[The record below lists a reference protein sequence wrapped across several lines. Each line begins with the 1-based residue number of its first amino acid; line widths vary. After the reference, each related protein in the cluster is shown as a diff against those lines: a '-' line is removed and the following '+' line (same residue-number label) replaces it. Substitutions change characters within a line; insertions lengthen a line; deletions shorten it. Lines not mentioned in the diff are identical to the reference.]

1 MTGPRTAARRGETGF
16 VAPDGQVWEVPAFPC
31 PEVVVGEEYAEI
43 DGERVPLG
51 DDEADPRSA
60 ATAVLVAQARRLRR
74 GQGAIRAKVRAAD
87 SEVVWQAIVTAHG
100 ELFDATPA
108 PGVARSGWSRWRRWR
123 VLAGVGAA
131 VVLLAVAT
139 VAVVASNRTPPP
151 VLAATVPPPVTG
163 TPTPYPSLPP
173 PGYGGQADWSAPIT
187 PGSVPLVAADGRIVT
202 VTGTAGSP
210 VLAVLDPATGAPV
223 WSAALPR
230 DASTASTGS
239 GVHLSEIDA
248 HPVVTAATSD
258 GLDWWGMDG
267 AHTSGS
273 VSLPAGA
280 TVSFAGTSPLVT
292 EPGQRAAT
300 ISDGR
305 LVDRAVP
312 AGAVALGATGDTIV
326 AANSVGQVWRLG
338 AATAQTPP
346 SPVTVPTPAGA
357 GPLASIAGYAGLG
370 TTTPVAH
377 PEILVASWYTA
388 DPATQ
393 LVGLI
398 DATTNTAIGAPLR
411 VPATGITSVRWQPSP
426 RNLLATVGT
435 VLVDARDGVA
445 RALPTTW
452 SSTSVTDTAA
462 YGTRNSDR
470 YLVTAAGQE
479 SPTGSG
485 VIPIGV
491 AGSRAVVTSSVAGTD
506 TVYGLPVAAG
516 PVLPTP
522 SVPVSAPPP
531 QPSAG
536 PVPSPAPSPT
546 TTAPAPAPPTPAPA
560 PPPAAPV
567 PAPVAAAAPP
577 PPLAPPAPL
586 PGPGPVPR

>member
-1 MTGPRTAARRGETGF
+1 MTGPRTALRRGETGF
-16 VAPDGQVWEVPAFPC
+16 VAPDGQLWEVPAFPC
-31 PEVVVGEEYAEI
+31 PKVVVGADYAEI

-51 DDEADPRSA
+51 ADDADPRSA
-60 ATAVLVAQARRLRR
+60 ATAVLVAHARRLRR
-74 GQGAIRAKVRAAD
+74 GQGAIRATVRTAD
-87 SEVVWQAIVTAHG
+87 SDVMWQAIVTAHG
-100 ELFDATPA
+100 ELFDATPTA
-108 PGVARSGWSRWRRWR
+108 GTARSGWSRWR
-123 VLAGVGAA
+123 VLAGVGGA
-131 VVLLAVAT
+131 VVALAVAT

-151 VLAATVPPPVTG
+151 VVAVSSPPPVTG

-173 PGYGGQADWSAPIT
+173 PGYAGRADWSAPIT
-187 PGSVPLVAADGRIVT
+187 PGSVPLVAADGTIVT
-202 VTGTAGSP
+202 VTGDAGSP
-210 VLAVLDPATGAPV
+210 VLAVLDQTTGAPV

-230 DASTASTGS
+230 DAATSSTGS
-239 GVHLSEIDA
+239 GLHLSEIDA

-273 VSLPAGA
+273 VSIPAGA
-280 TVSFAGTSPLVT
+280 TVSFAGSSPLVT
-292 EPGQRAAT
+292 EAGQRAAT

-305 LVDRAVP
+305 LVERAVP
-312 AGAVALGATGDTIV
+312 AGAVALGACGDTVV

-338 AATAQTPP
+338 AATAETPP
-346 SPVTVPTPAGA
+346 APVTVPTPAGA
-357 GPLASIAGYAGLG
+357 GALASIAGYAGLG
-370 TTTPVAH
+370 TTVVAH

-388 DPATQ
+388 DPGTQ

-398 DATTNTAIGAPLR
+398 DPVTNTAVGAPLS
-411 VPATGITSVRWQPSP
+411 VPATGIASGRWQPSP

-445 RALPTTW
+445 RALPTGWAT
-452 SSTSVTDTAA
+452 TSVTDTAA

-485 VIPIGV
+485 VIPIGMS
-491 AGSRAVVTSSVAGTD
+491 GTRAVVTSSVAGAD
-506 TVYGLPVAAG
+506 TVYGLPVASG

-546 TTAPAPAPPTPAPA
+546 TTAPAPAPPPAAPA
-560 PPPAAPV
+560 PLAAPV
-567 PAPVAAAAPP
+567 
-577 PPLAPPAPL
+577 

>member
-1 MTGPRTAARRGETGF
+1 MTGPRTALRRGETGF

-31 PEVVVGEEYAEI
+31 PVVVVGAEYAEI
-43 DGERVPLG
+43 DGARVPLG

-74 GQGAIRAKVRAAD
+74 GQGAIRATVRAAD
-87 SEVVWQAIVTAHG
+87 SDVVWQAIVTAHG

-108 PGVARSGWSRWRRWR
+108 AGTARSGWRRWR
-123 VLAGVGAA
+123 VLAGVGGA

-139 VAVVASNRTPPP
+139 VAVVVSDRTPPP
-151 VLAATVPPPVTG
+151 VVAVSSPPPVTG

-187 PGSVPLVAADGRIVT
+187 PGSVPLVAGDGTIIT
-202 VTGTAGSP
+202 VTGDAGSP
-210 VLAVLDPATGAPV
+210 VLAVLDPTTGAPV
-223 WSAALPR
+223 WTTALPR
-230 DASTASTGS
+230 DVTTASSGS
-239 GVHLSEIDA
+239 GLHLSGIDA
-248 HPVVTAATSD
+248 RPVVTAATSD

-273 VSLPAGA
+273 VSIPAGA
-280 TVSFAGTSPLVT
+280 TVSFAGSSPLVT

-300 ISDGR
+300 ISGGH

-312 AGAVALGATGDTIV
+312 AGAVALGATGDTVV

-338 AATAQTPP
+338 AATAETPP
-346 SPVTVPTPAGA
+346 APVTVPTPAGA

-370 TTTPVAH
+370 SATSPVAH
-377 PEILVASWYTA
+377 PEILVASWYTP
-388 DPATQ
+388 DPATR

-398 DATTNTAIGAPLR
+398 DPVTNTAVGAPLS
-411 VPATGITSVRWQPSP
+411 VPATGIGSGRWQPSP
-426 RNLLATVGT
+426 RNLLATMGT

-445 RALPTTW
+445 RALSTTW
-452 SSTSVTDTAA
+452 STTSVTDTAA

-470 YLVTAAGQE
+470 YLVSPAGQE

-485 VIPIGV
+485 VIPIGMS
-491 AGSRAVVTSSVAGTD
+491 GTRAVVTSSVAGTD
-506 TVYGLPVAAG
+506 TVYGLPVASG

-546 TTAPAPAPPTPAPA
+546 TTAPTPA
-560 PPPAAPV
+560 PPPAA

-577 PPLAPPAPL
+577 PPPAPPAPL

>member
-1 MTGPRTAARRGETGF
+1 MTGPRTALRRGETGF
-16 VAPDGQVWEVPAFPC
+16 VAPDGQLWEVPAFPC
-31 PEVVVGEEYAEI
+31 PKVVVGADYAEI

-51 DDEADPRSA
+51 ADDADPRSA
-60 ATAVLVAQARRLRR
+60 ATAVLVAHARRLRR
-74 GQGAIRAKVRAAD
+74 GQGAIRATVRTAD
-87 SEVVWQAIVTAHG
+87 SEVVWQAIVTANG

-108 PGVARSGWSRWRRWR
+108 PGVARSGWRRWR
-123 VLAGVGAA
+123 LLASVGGA

-139 VAVVASNRTPPP
+139 VAVVASDRTPPP
-151 VLAATVPPPVTG
+151 VAVTAAPPPVTG
-163 TPTPYPSLPP
+163 TPTAYPSLPP

-187 PGSVPLVAADGRIVT
+187 PGSVPLVAGDGTIIT
-202 VTGTAGSP
+202 VTGTPGSP
-210 VLAVLDPATGAPV
+210 ILAVLDPATGAPV
-223 WSAALPR
+223 WTTGLPR
-230 DASTASTGS
+230 DATTSSTGS
-239 GVHLSEIDA
+239 GLHLSEIDA

-273 VSLPAGA
+273 VSIPAGA
-280 TVSFAGTSPLVT
+280 TVSFAGSSPLVT
-292 EPGQRAAT
+292 EAGQRAAT
-300 ISDGR
+300 IADGR
-305 LVDRAVP
+305 LVERAVP
-312 AGAVALGATGDTIV
+312 AGAVALGATGDTVV

-370 TTTPVAH
+370 TTVVAH
-377 PEILVASWYTA
+377 PEILVASWYTP
-388 DPATQ
+388 DPGTQ

-398 DATTNTAIGAPLR
+398 DSVTNTAIGAPLR
-411 VPATGITSVRWQPSP
+411 VPATGIASGRWQPSP

-435 VLVDARDGVA
+435 VLIDARDGAA
-445 RALPTTW
+445 RALSTTW

-470 YLVTAAGQE
+470 YMVSPAGQE

-485 VIPIGV
+485 VIPIGMS
-491 AGSRAVVTSSVAGTD
+491 GTRAVVTSSVAGKD
-506 TVYGLPVAAG
+506 TVYGLPVASG
-516 PVLPTP
+516 PALPTP

-546 TTAPAPAPPTPAPA
+546 TTAPAPAPP
-560 PPPAAPV
+560 PAA

-577 PPLAPPAPL
+577 PAAPAAPV

>member
-1 MTGPRTAARRGETGF
+1 MTGPRTALRRGETGF

-31 PEVVVGEEYAEI
+31 PEVVVGEDYAEI

-60 ATAVLVAQARRLRR
+60 ATAVLVAQARQLRR

-87 SEVVWQAIVTAHG
+87 SEVVWQAIVTADG

-108 PGVARSGWSRWRRWR
+108 AGTARSGWSRWRL
-123 VLAGVGAA
+123 LAGVGAV

-139 VAVVASNRTPPP
+139 VAVVVSDRTPPP
-151 VLAATVPPPVTG
+151 VVAAAAPPPVTG

-173 PGYGGQADWSAPIT
+173 PGYAGQADWSAPIT
-187 PGSVPLVAADGRIVT
+187 PGSVPLVAADGTIIT
-202 VTGTAGSP
+202 VTGTPGSP

-223 WSAALPR
+223 WTTALPR
-230 DASTASTGS
+230 DASTATSTS
-239 GVHLSEIDA
+239 GLHLSGIDG

-258 GLDWWGMDG
+258 GLDWWALDG

-273 VSLPAGA
+273 VSIPAGA

-300 ISDGR
+300 ITGGR
-305 LVDRAVP
+305 LLERAVP
-312 AGAVALGATGDTIV
+312 AGAVALGATGDTVV
-326 AANSVGQVWRLG
+326 AANAVGQVWRLG
-338 AATAQTPP
+338 AATAETPP
-346 SPVTVPTPAGA
+346 APVTVPTPAGA
-357 GPLASIAGYAGLG
+357 GPLASIAGYAGVG
-370 TTTPVAH
+370 STTPVAH

-388 DPATQ
+388 DPGTR

-398 DATTNTAIGAPLR
+398 DPVTNTAVGAPLR
-411 VPATGITSVRWQPSP
+411 VPATGIGSGHWQPSP
-426 RNLLATVGT
+426 RNLLAVVGT

-445 RALPTTW
+445 RALSTGWAT
-452 SSTSVTDTAA
+452 TSVTDTAA

-470 YLVTAAGQE
+470 YLVSPAGQE

-491 AGSRAVVTSSVAGTD
+491 AGTRAVVTSSVAGAD

-546 TTAPAPAPPTPAPA
+546 TTAPAPAPPPAAPAPLAAAA
-560 PPPAAPV
+560 PPPAAPA
-567 PAPVAAAAPP
+567 APV
-577 PPLAPPAPL
+577 

>member
-1 MTGPRTAARRGETGF
+1 
-16 VAPDGQVWEVPAFPC
+16 VWEVPAFPC
-31 PEVVVGEEYAEI
+31 PEVVVGAEYAEI

-74 GQGAIRAKVRAAD
+74 GQGAIRATVRTAD

-108 PGVARSGWSRWRRWR
+108 PGTARSGWRRWR
-123 VLAGVGAA
+123 LLAGVGAA

-151 VLAATVPPPVTG
+151 VAVSSPPPVTG

-187 PGSVPLVAADGRIVT
+187 PGSVPLVAGDGKIIT
-202 VTGTAGSP
+202 VTGTPGSP

-223 WSAALPR
+223 WTTALPR
-230 DASTASTGS
+230 DASTATSTS
-239 GVHLSEIDA
+239 GLHLSEIDG

-273 VSLPAGA
+273 VSIPGGA

-300 ISDGR
+300 ITDGH

-312 AGAVALGATGDTIV
+312 AGAVALGATGETIV

-338 AATAQTPP
+338 AATAETPP
-346 SPVTVPTPAGA
+346 APVTVPTPAGA
-357 GPLASIAGYAGLG
+357 GPLASIAGYAGLPS
-370 TTTPVAH
+370 TTAVAH

-388 DPATQ
+388 DPGTQ
-393 LVGLI
+393 LIGLI
-398 DATTNTAIGAPLR
+398 DPVTHTAIGAPLS
-411 VPATGITSVRWQPSP
+411 VPSTGIASGRWQPSP

-445 RALPTTW
+445 RALSTGW
-452 SSTSVTDTAA
+452 STTSVTDTAA

-470 YLVTAAGQE
+470 YLVSPAGQE

-485 VIPIGV
+485 VIPIGM
-491 AGSRAVVTSSVAGTD
+491 AGTRAVVTSSVAGTD
-506 TVYGLPVAAG
+506 TVYGLPVASG

-546 TTAPAPAPPTPAPA
+546 TTAPAPAPP
-560 PPPAAPV
+560 PAA
-567 PAPVAAAAPP
+567 PAPVAAPV
-577 PPLAPPAPL
+577 

>member
-1 MTGPRTAARRGETGF
+1 MTGPRTALRRGETGF

-31 PEVVVGEEYAEI
+31 PQVVVGEDYAEI
-43 DGERVPLG
+43 DGERIPLG

-60 ATAVLVAQARRLRR
+60 ATAVLVAQARQLRR

-87 SEVVWQAIVTAHG
+87 SEVVWQAIVTANG

-108 PGVARSGWSRWRRWR
+108 PGTARSGWRRWR
-123 VLAGVGAA
+123 LLAGVGAV

-139 VAVVASNRTPPP
+139 VAVVVSDRTPPP
-151 VLAATVPPPVTG
+151 VVAAAVPPPVTG

-187 PGSVPLVAADGRIVT
+187 PGSVPLVAGDGTIIT
-202 VTGTAGSP
+202 VTGTPGSP

-230 DASTASTGS
+230 DATTSSTGS
-239 GVHLSEIDA
+239 GVHLSGIDG

-258 GLDWWGMDG
+258 GLDWWALDS

-292 EPGQRAAT
+292 EAGQRAAT
-300 ISDGR
+300 ITDGH
-305 LVDRAVP
+305 LVERAVP
-312 AGAVALGATGDTIV
+312 AGAVALGATGETIV

-338 AATAQTPP
+338 AATAETPP
-346 SPVTVPTPAGA
+346 APVTVPTPAGA

-370 TTTPVAH
+370 SGTSPVAH

-388 DPATQ
+388 DPGTQ

-398 DATTNTAIGAPLR
+398 DPVTNTAIGAPLS
-411 VPATGITSVRWQPSP
+411 VPATGIASGRWQPSP

-445 RALPTTW
+445 RALSTGW

-491 AGSRAVVTSSVAGTD
+491 AGGRAVVTSSVAGTD
-506 TVYGLPVAAG
+506 TVYGLPLAAG

-546 TTAPAPAPPTPAPA
+546 TTAPAPAPP
-560 PPPAAPV
+560 PAAPV

-577 PPLAPPAPL
+577 PPPAPPAPL
-586 PGPGPVPR
+586 PGPVPR

>member
-1 MTGPRTAARRGETGF
+1 MSSPRTALRRGETGF

-31 PEVVVGEEYAEI
+31 PEVVVGAEYAEI

-60 ATAVLVAQARRLRR
+60 AIAVLVAQARRLRR
-74 GQGAIRAKVRAAD
+74 GQGAIRATVRAAD

-108 PGVARSGWSRWRRWR
+108 PGVARSGWRRWR
-123 VLAGVGAA
+123 LLAGVSAV

-139 VAVVASNRTPPP
+139 VAMVASNRTPPP
-151 VLAATVPPPVTG
+151 VVAVSSPPPVTG

-187 PGSVPLVAADGRIVT
+187 PGSVPLVAGDGTIIT
-202 VTGTAGSP
+202 VTGDAGSP
-210 VLAVLDPATGAPV
+210 VLAVLDPNTGAPV
-223 WSAALPR
+223 WTTALPR
-230 DASTASTGS
+230 DAATSSTGS
-239 GVHLSEIDA
+239 GLHLSEIDA

-273 VSLPAGA
+273 VSIPAGA

-292 EPGQRAAT
+292 EAGQRAAT
-300 ISDGR
+300 ITDGR

-338 AATAQTPP
+338 AATAETPP

-370 TTTPVAH
+370 SATSPVAH

-388 DPATQ
+388 DPGTQ

-398 DATTNTAIGAPLR
+398 DATTNTAVGAPLR
-411 VPATGITSVRWQPSP
+411 VPATGIGSGRWQPSP

-445 RALPTTW
+445 RALSTTW
-452 SSTSVTDTAA
+452 ATTSVTDTAA

-470 YLVTAAGQE
+470 YLVSPAGQE

-485 VIPIGV
+485 VSPIGM
-491 AGSRAVVTSSVAGTD
+491 AGTRAVVTSSVAATD

-546 TTAPAPAPPTPAPA
+546 TTAPAPAPP
-560 PPPAAPV
+560 PAAPA
-567 PAPVAAAAPP
+567 PAPVAAPV
-577 PPLAPPAPL
+577 

>member
-1 MTGPRTAARRGETGF
+1 MTGPRTTLRRGETGF

-31 PEVVVGEEYAEI
+31 PEVVVGEDYAEI

-74 GQGAIRAKVRAAD
+74 GQGAIRATVRAAD
-87 SEVVWQAIVTAHG
+87 SEVVWQAIVTAGG

-108 PGVARSGWSRWRRWR
+108 PGAARSGWSRWR
-123 VLAGVGAA
+123 VLAGVGAV

-139 VAVVASNRTPPP
+139 VAVVASNRTAPPVVATAAPPP
-151 VLAATVPPPVTG
+151 PTG

-187 PGSVPLVAADGRIVT
+187 AGSVPLVAADGTIVT
-202 VTGTAGSP
+202 VTGNAGSP

-223 WSAALPR
+223 WSEELPR
-230 DASTASTGS
+230 EAATSSTGS
-239 GVHLSEIDA
+239 GLHLSEIDA
-248 HPVVTAATSD
+248 HQVVAARTSD

-273 VSLPAGA
+273 VSIPGGA
-280 TVSFAGTSPLVT
+280 SVSFAGASPLVSL
-292 EPGQRAAT
+292 PGQRAAT
-300 ISDGR
+300 ISGGR
-305 LVDRAVP
+305 LVERAVP
-312 AGAVALGATGDTIV
+312 AGAVALGATGDTVV

-338 AATAQTPP
+338 AATAETPP
-346 SPVTVPTPAGA
+346 APVTVPTPAGA
-357 GPLASIAGYAGLG
+357 GPLASIAGYAEVPS
-370 TTTPVAH
+370 TTVVAH

-388 DPATQ
+388 DPGTQ

-398 DATTNTAIGAPLR
+398 DPVTNTAVGAPLR
-411 VPATGITSVRWQPSP
+411 VPSTAIASGRWQPSP
-426 RNLLATVGT
+426 RNLLATAGT

-445 RALPTTW
+445 RALSTTW
-452 SSTSVTDTAA
+452 ASTSVTDTAA

-470 YLVTAAGQE
+470 YLVTAGGQE

-485 VIPIGV
+485 VSPIGV
-491 AGSRAVVTSSVAGTD
+491 AGGRAVVTSSVAGVD
-506 TVYGLPVAAG
+506 TVYGLPVASG

-536 PVPSPAPSPT
+536 PVPSPAPTPT
-546 TTAPAPAPPTPAPA
+546 TTAPAPPPAVAPAPALAAPA
-560 PPPAAPV
+560 PPPAAA
-567 PAPVAAAAPP
+567 PAPVPG
-577 PPLAPPAPL
+577 PPAPAV
-586 PGPGPVPR
+586 PAAVPR

>member
-1 MTGPRTAARRGETGF
+1 MTGPRTALRRGETGF

-74 GQGAIRAKVRAAD
+74 GQGAIRATVRAAD
-87 SEVVWQAIVTAHG
+87 SEVVWQAIVTANG

-108 PGVARSGWSRWRRWR
+108 AGTARSGWSRWR

-139 VAVVASNRTPPP
+139 VAVVASDRTPPP
-151 VLAATVPPPVTG
+151 VVAVSSPPPVTG

-187 PGSVPLVAADGRIVT
+187 AGSVPLVAGDGTIIT
-202 VTGTAGSP
+202 VTGTPGSP

-223 WSAALPR
+223 FSTALPR
-230 DASTASTGS
+230 DATTSSTGS
-239 GVHLSEIDA
+239 GVHLSEIDG
-248 HPVVTAATSD
+248 HPVVTASTSD
-258 GLDWWGMDG
+258 RLDWWGMDG

-273 VSLPAGA
+273 VSIPAGA

-292 EPGQRAAT
+292 EAGQRAAT
-300 ISDGR
+300 IADGH

-312 AGAVALGATGDTIV
+312 AGAVALGATGDTVV

-338 AATAQTPP
+338 AATAETPP

-388 DPATQ
+388 DPGTQ
-393 LVGLI
+393 FVGLI
-398 DATTNTAIGAPLR
+398 DPVTNTAVGAPLR
-411 VPATGITSVRWQPSP
+411 VPATGIASGHWQPSP
-426 RNLLATVGT
+426 RNLLATAGT

-445 RALPTTW
+445 RALPTGW

-470 YLVTAAGQE
+470 YLVSPAGQE

-485 VIPIGV
+485 VIPIGIT
-491 AGSRAVVTSSVAGTD
+491 GSRAVVTSSVAGTD
-506 TVYGLPVAAG
+506 TVYGLPVAPG

-531 QPSAG
+531 QPSPG

-546 TTAPAPAPPTPAPA
+546 TTAPAPAPPPAAPAPLA
-560 PPPAAPV
+560 AAAPPGPPPAAPV
-567 PAPVAAAAPP
+567 P
-577 PPLAPPAPL
+577 
-586 PGPGPVPR
+586 GPGPVPR

>member
-1 MTGPRTAARRGETGF
+1 MTGPHTALRRGETGF

-31 PEVVVGEEYAEI
+31 PQVVVGADYAEI

-74 GQGAIRAKVRAAD
+74 GQGAIRATVRAAD

-108 PGVARSGWSRWRRWR
+108 AGTARSGWSRWR

-151 VLAATVPPPVTG
+151 VVAAAAPPPVTG

-187 PGSVPLVAADGRIVT
+187 VGSVPLVAGDGTIIT
-202 VTGTAGSP
+202 VTGDAGSP

-223 WSAALPR
+223 WTTALPR
-230 DASTASTGS
+230 DAATASSGS
-239 GVHLSEIDA
+239 GLHLSQIDA
-248 HPVVTAATSD
+248 HPVVAAATSD

-273 VSLPAGA
+273 VSIPAGA

-292 EPGQRAAT
+292 EAGQRAAT
-300 ISDGR
+300 ITDGR

-312 AGAVALGATGDTIV
+312 AGAVALGATGDTVV

-338 AATAQTPP
+338 AATAETPP
-346 SPVTVPTPAGA
+346 SPVTVPTPTGA

-377 PEILVASWYTA
+377 PEILVASWYTP
-388 DPATQ
+388 DPGTQ

-398 DATTNTAIGAPLR
+398 DPVTNTAIGAPLS
-411 VPATGITSVRWQPSP
+411 VPATGIASGRWQPSP

-445 RALPTTW
+445 RALPTGWAT
-452 SSTSVTDTAA
+452 TSVTDTAA

-470 YLVTAAGQE
+470 YLVSPAGQE

-485 VIPIGV
+485 VSPIGV
-491 AGSRAVVTSSVAGTD
+491 AAGRAVVTSSVAGTD
-506 TVYGLPVAAG
+506 TVYGLPVASG
-516 PVLPTP
+516 PALPTP

-546 TTAPAPAPPTPAPA
+546 TTAPAPAPP
-560 PPPAAPV
+560 PAA

-577 PPLAPPAPL
+577 PAAPAAPV

>member
-1 MTGPRTAARRGETGF
+1 MTGPRTALRRGETGF

-31 PEVVVGEEYAEI
+31 PEVVVGADYAEI
-43 DGERVPLG
+43 DGARVPLG

-74 GQGAIRAKVRAAD
+74 GQGAIRATVRGAD
-87 SEVVWQAIVTAHG
+87 SDVVWNAIVTANG

-108 PGVARSGWSRWRRWR
+108 PGTARSGRSRWR
-123 VLAGVGAA
+123 LLSGVGAV

-139 VAVVASNRTPPP
+139 VAVVASNRTAPP
-151 VLAATVPPPVTG
+151 VVAAAAPPPVTG

-173 PGYGGQADWSAPIT
+173 PGYAGQADWSAPIT
-187 PGSVPLVAADGRIVT
+187 PGSVPLVAGDGTIVT
-202 VTGTAGSP
+202 VTGDAGSP
-210 VLAVLDPATGAPV
+210 ILAVLDPATGAPV
-223 WSAALPR
+223 WSEALPR
-230 DASTASTGS
+230 EAATSSTGS
-239 GVHLSEIDA
+239 GLHLSEIDG
-248 HPVVTAATSD
+248 HPVVAARTSD

-273 VSLPAGA
+273 VSIPAGA
-280 TVSFAGTSPLVT
+280 TVSFAGASPLVT
-292 EPGQRAAT
+292 EAGQRAAT
-300 ISDGR
+300 ISGGR
-305 LVDRAVP
+305 LLERAVP

-338 AATAQTPP
+338 AATAETPP

-357 GPLASIAGYAGLG
+357 GPLASITGYAGLG
-370 TTTPVAH
+370 SGTSPVAH
-377 PEILVASWYTA
+377 PEILVASWYTP

-393 LVGLI
+393 FVGLI
-398 DATTNTAIGAPLR
+398 DPVTNTAIGTPLR
-411 VPATGITSVRWQPSP
+411 VPSTALASGRWQPSP

-435 VLVDARDGVA
+435 VFVDARDGVA
-445 RALPTTW
+445 RALSTGW

-462 YGTRNSDR
+462 YGTRNSER
-470 YLVTAAGQE
+470 YLVSPAGQE

-485 VIPIGV
+485 VIPIGMS
-491 AGSRAVVTSSVAGTD
+491 GTRAVVTSSVAGTD

-531 QPSAG
+531 QPSPG

-546 TTAPAPAPPTPAPA
+546 TTAPAPPPPLAAPAPA
-560 PPPAAPV
+560 APAAPV
-567 PAPVAAAAPP
+567 
-577 PPLAPPAPL
+577 

>member
-31 PEVVVGEEYAEI
+31 PQVVVGADYAEI

-51 DDEADPRSA
+51 GDEADPRSA
-60 ATAVLVAQARRLRR
+60 ATAVLVAQARQLRR
-74 GQGAIRAKVRAAD
+74 GQGAIRAKVRTAD
-87 SEVVWQAIVTAHG
+87 SDVVWHAIVTAHG

-108 PGVARSGWSRWRRWR
+108 AGTARSGRSRWRL
-123 VLAGVGAA
+123 LAGVGAV

-151 VLAATVPPPVTG
+151 VVTAAAPPPVTG

-187 PGSVPLVAADGRIVT
+187 PGSVPLVAADGTIIT
-202 VTGTAGSP
+202 VTGDAGSP

-223 WSAALPR
+223 WSTALPR
-230 DASTASTGS
+230 DAATSSTGS
-239 GVHLSEIDA
+239 GLHLSGIDG
-248 HPVVTAATSD
+248 HPVVAARTSD

-273 VSLPAGA
+273 VSIPAGA

-300 ISDGR
+300 ITNGH

-338 AATAQTPP
+338 AATAETPP
-346 SPVTVPTPAGA
+346 SPVTVPTPPGA

-388 DPATQ
+388 DPGTQ

-398 DATTNTAIGAPLR
+398 DPVTNTAVGAPLR
-411 VPATGITSVRWQPSP
+411 VPATGIASGRWQPSP
-426 RNLLATVGT
+426 RSLLATVGT

-452 SSTSVTDTAA
+452 STTSVTDVAA
-462 YGTRNSDR
+462 YGTRNSER
-470 YLVTAAGQE
+470 YLVSPAGQE

-491 AGSRAVVTSSVAGTD
+491 AGARAVVTSSVAGAD

-522 SVPVSAPPP
+522 SVPVSDPAG

-546 TTAPAPAPPTPAPA
+546 TPP
-560 PPPAAPV
+560 PPPA

-577 PPLAPPAPL
+577 APPLAAPAPAA
-586 PGPGPVPR
+586 PAPGPVPR

>member
-31 PEVVVGEEYAEI
+31 PQVVVGAEYAEI

-51 DDEADPRSA
+51 GDEADPRSA
-60 ATAVLVAQARRLRR
+60 ATAVLVAQARQLRR
-74 GQGAIRAKVRAAD
+74 GQGAIRAKVRTAD
-87 SEVVWQAIVTAHG
+87 SDVVWQAIVTAHG

-108 PGVARSGWSRWRRWR
+108 AGTARSGRSRWRL
-123 VLAGVGAA
+123 LAGVGAV

-151 VLAATVPPPVTG
+151 VVAAAAPPPVTG

-187 PGSVPLVAADGRIVT
+187 PGSVPLIAADGTIIT
-202 VTGTAGSP
+202 VTGTPGSP
-210 VLAVLDPATGAPV
+210 ILAVLDPTTGAPV
-223 WSAALPR
+223 WTTGLPR
-230 DASTASTGS
+230 DASTATSTS
-239 GVHLSEIDA
+239 GLHLSEIDA
-248 HPVVTAATSD
+248 HPVVTAATSE

-273 VSLPAGA
+273 VSIPAGA

-300 ISDGR
+300 ITDGH

-312 AGAVALGATGDTIV
+312 AGAVALGASGDTIV

-338 AATAQTPP
+338 AATAETPP
-346 SPVTVPTPAGA
+346 SPVTVPTPPGA

-388 DPATQ
+388 DPGTQ

-398 DATTNTAIGAPLR
+398 DPVTNTAVGAPLR
-411 VPATGITSVRWQPSP
+411 VPATGIASGHWQPSP
-426 RNLLATVGT
+426 RSLLATVGT

-452 SSTSVTDTAA
+452 STTSVTDVAA
-462 YGTRNSDR
+462 YGTRNSER
-470 YLVTAAGQE
+470 YLVSPAGQE

-491 AGSRAVVTSSVAGTD
+491 AGARAVVTSSVAGAD

-522 SVPVSAPPP
+522 SVPVSAPAG

-546 TTAPAPAPPTPAPA
+546 TPPPPPAPPAPAPAA
-560 PPPAAPV
+560 PPGPPRAAPAAP
-567 PAPVAAAAPP
+567 A
-577 PPLAPPAPL
+577 
-586 PGPGPVPR
+586 PGPVPR

>member
-31 PEVVVGEEYAEI
+31 PQVVVGADYAEI

-51 DDEADPRSA
+51 DDDADPRSA
-60 ATAVLVAQARRLRR
+60 ATAVLVGQARRLRR
-74 GQGAIRAKVRAAD
+74 GQGAIRATVRTAE

-108 PGVARSGWSRWRRWR
+108 AGTARSGWSRWR
-123 VLAGVGAA
+123 VLAGVCAA

-139 VAVVASNRTPPP
+139 VAVVASNRTVPP
-151 VLAATVPPPVTG
+151 VAVTAAPPPVTG

-187 PGSVPLVAADGRIVT
+187 PGSVPLVAADGTIIT
-202 VTGTAGSP
+202 VTGDAGSP
-210 VLAVLDPATGAPV
+210 ILAVLDPATGAPV
-223 WSAALPR
+223 WTTALPR
-230 DASTASTGS
+230 DATTATSSS
-239 GVHLSEIDA
+239 GLHLSEIDG
-248 HPVVTAATSD
+248 HPVVAARTSD

-273 VSLPAGA
+273 VSIPGGA
-280 TVSFAGTSPLVT
+280 SVSFAGTSPLVT
-292 EPGQRAAT
+292 EAGQRAAT
-300 ISDGR
+300 ITDGH

-312 AGAVALGATGDTIV
+312 AGAVALGATGDTVV

-338 AATAQTPP
+338 AATAETPP
-346 SPVTVPTPAGA
+346 APVTVPTPAGA
-357 GPLASIAGYAGLG
+357 GPLASIAGYAGVG
-370 TTTPVAH
+370 TGTSPVAH
-377 PEILVASWYTA
+377 REILVASWYTA
-388 DPATQ
+388 DPGTQ

-398 DATTNTAIGAPLR
+398 DAATNTAVGAPLR
-411 VPATGITSVRWQPSP
+411 VLATGIASGRWQPSP
-426 RNLLATVGT
+426 RNLLATAGT

-445 RALPTTW
+445 RALSTTW
-452 SSTSVTDTAA
+452 ATTSVTDTAA

-470 YLVTAAGQE
+470 YLVSPAGQE

-485 VIPIGV
+485 VSPIGIT
-491 AGSRAVVTSSVAGTD
+491 GTRAVVTSIVAGTD

-546 TTAPAPAPPTPAPA
+546 TTAPAPAPPPAAPAPLAAAAPPAPPLAAPAPA
-560 PPPAAPV
+560 PAAPV
-567 PAPVAAAAPP
+567 PAPS
-577 PPLAPPAPL
+577 
-586 PGPGPVPR
+586 PVPR

>member
-31 PEVVVGEEYAEI
+31 PEVVVGAEYAEI

-51 DDEADPRSA
+51 DDDADPRSA

-74 GQGAIRAKVRAAD
+74 GQGAIRATVRAAD

-108 PGVARSGWSRWRRWR
+108 PGVARSGWSRWR

-151 VLAATVPPPVTG
+151 VTAAAAPPPVTG

-187 PGSVPLVAADGRIVT
+187 AGSVPLVAADGTIIT
-202 VTGTAGSP
+202 VTGTPGSP

-223 WSAALPR
+223 WSTALPR
-230 DASTASTGS
+230 DASTATSTS
-239 GVHLSEIDA
+239 GLHLSEIDA
-248 HPVVTAATSD
+248 HPVVATRTSD

-273 VSLPAGA
+273 VSIPAGA

-292 EPGQRAAT
+292 EAGQRAAT
-300 ISDGR
+300 ISGGH

-312 AGAVALGATGDTIV
+312 AGAVALGATGDTVV

-338 AATAQTPP
+338 AATAETPP

-370 TTTPVAH
+370 STTSPVAH
-377 PEILVASWYTA
+377 PEVLAASWYTA
-388 DPATQ
+388 DPGTQ

-398 DATTNTAIGAPLR
+398 DPVTNTAIGAPLS
-411 VPATGITSVRWQPSP
+411 VPATGIASGRWQPSP

-435 VLVDARDGVA
+435 VLIDARDGAA
-445 RALPTTW
+445 RALSTTW
-452 SSTSVTDTAA
+452 STTSVTDTAA

-470 YLVTAAGQE
+470 YLVSPAGQE

-485 VIPIGV
+485 VIPIGM
-491 AGSRAVVTSSVAGTD
+491 AGSRAVVTSSVAGRD
-506 TVYGLPVAAG
+506 TVYGLPVAPG
-516 PVLPTP
+516 SVLPTP

-546 TTAPAPAPPTPAPA
+546 TTAPAPAPP
-560 PPPAAPV
+560 PAA
-567 PAPVAAAAPP
+567 PAPVAAPV
-577 PPLAPPAPL
+577 

>member
-1 MTGPRTAARRGETGF
+1 MTAPRTAARRGETGF

-31 PEVVVGEEYAEI
+31 PKVVVGADYAEI

-74 GQGAIRAKVRAAD
+74 GQGAIRATVRAAD
-87 SEVVWQAIVTAHG
+87 SEVVWHAIVTAHG

-108 PGVARSGWSRWRRWR
+108 PGVARSGWRRWR
-123 VLAGVGAA
+123 LLAGVGAA

-151 VLAATVPPPVTG
+151 LVAAPSPPPVTG

-187 PGSVPLVAADGRIVT
+187 AGSVPLVAGDGAIIT
-202 VTGTAGSP
+202 VTGTPGSL
-210 VLAVLDPATGAPV
+210 VLAVLDQTTGAPV
-223 WSAALPR
+223 WTTALPR
-230 DASTASTGS
+230 DATTSSTGS
-239 GVHLSEIDA
+239 GVHLSGIDG
-248 HPVVTAATSD
+248 HPVVAAATSD

-273 VSLPAGA
+273 VSIPAGA
-280 TVSFAGTSPLVT
+280 TVSFAGASPLVT
-292 EPGQRAAT
+292 EAGQRAAT
-300 ISDGR
+300 ISGGR
-305 LVDRAVP
+305 LLERAVP

-338 AATAQTPP
+338 AATAETPP

-370 TTTPVAH
+370 TGTSPVAH
-377 PEILVASWYTA
+377 PEILVASWYTP
-388 DPATQ
+388 DPGTR
-393 LVGLI
+393 LVGLN
-398 DATTNTAIGAPLR
+398 DPVTNTAVGAPLR
-411 VPATGITSVRWQPSP
+411 VPSTAIASGRWQPSP

-445 RALPTTW
+445 RALSTGW

-462 YGTRNSDR
+462 YGTRNSER
-470 YLVTAAGQE
+470 YLVSPAGQE

-485 VIPIGV
+485 VIPIGMS
-491 AGSRAVVTSSVAGTD
+491 GTRAVVTSSVAGTD

-531 QPSAG
+531 QPSPGPG

-546 TTAPAPAPPTPAPA
+546 TTAPAPPPPLAAPAPA
-560 PPPAAPV
+560 APAAPV
-567 PAPVAAAAPP
+567 
-577 PPLAPPAPL
+577 